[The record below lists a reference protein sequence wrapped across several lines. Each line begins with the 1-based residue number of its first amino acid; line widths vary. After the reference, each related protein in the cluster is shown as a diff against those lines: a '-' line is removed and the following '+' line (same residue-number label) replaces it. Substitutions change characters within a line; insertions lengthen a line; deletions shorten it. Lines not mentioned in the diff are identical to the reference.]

1 MNLATVPALE
11 LVKCKNLDYSHFP
24 LSSDKSN
31 TINMIISAGASCDIT
46 VAPTH
51 HIMIDADGVL
61 HGFRVAYPQH
71 TSD

>member
-1 MNLATVPALE
+1 MNLSAVPALE
-11 LVKCKNLDYSHFP
+11 LVKRKNLDYSHFP
-24 LSSDKSN
+24 LSADESD
-31 TINMIISAGASCDIT
+31 TIDTIISADASCDIT

-51 HIMIDADGVL
+51 HIDADGVL